1 MNTAS
6 KKQKKVK
13 FWVLII
19 VVVLSITLAMTLL
32 YFMALKPTY
41 NEAIVLYKNAF
52 SDYNRVV
59 SEYSTKVEQ
68 INQENEKLKSAINSL
83 QEIVSFGEKPYDP
96 DTITNAN
103 AAINKG
109 KIATITIPKWED
121 KALKV
126 PTDFNIF
133 QTKSIKQAVEK
144 TKDYSSSL
152 TTIVGLM
159 KIPDYSEV
167 LSTIDEAKN
176 VLEKSIKQMKQ
187 VTCPNESFV
196 LERITNIQEQAGI
209 IDIISLTEDNDPENY
224 IGKAGWYTVKVVFR
238 HKDVE
243 HYGLENGLLTL
254 SEVGNPAGG
263 CIEVYRTEKDAER
276 RANELKAQEG
286 TVRSPGARVICGTV
300 VVRASDDLKTSYQQN
315 LLTLIAE
322 ELLRLENNSEPS
334 TETIPQVTIPPEST
348 PNEIETS
355 VPETTSNAPETTN
368 TPTYIV
374 PEKIYFTGGVCSY
387 LVSFGNGVPPD
398 NKTEFLDGEEVC
410 FTGRFSG
417 FSREYSVT
425 FIGTF
430 PNGEQT
436 IDKFK
441 AISNDVIGY
450 GWSDCGIGAGNF
462 KVILDSTGE
471 ILGYYEFIIH
481 ENKPSPA
488 LDPNEYAKSLF
499 NEGHNREEIIQNFI
513 NSGMDRSTAE
523 KTVDTCGIDW
533 NTEALKI
540 VKKIITDVPP
550 SQTCYSPNDLKTPY
564 EMRVFS
570 DSQKEYAINNSG
582 IDWNTEVIDVINML
596 DLNLKFMNWEK
607 YADRLVKKDEMIYE
621 LINRGFTEAQAIY
634 GVNNCNIDWIE
645 RE

>member
-1 MNTAS
+1 MITAS

-41 NEAIVLYKNAF
+41 NEAIVLYKDAF

-187 VTCPNESFV
+187 VTCPSESFV
-196 LERITNIQEQAGI
+196 LERITNIRNQAGMT
-209 IDIISLTEDNDPENY
+209 DVISLTEDNDPENY

-243 HYGLENGLLTL
+243 HYGLESGSLTL
-254 SEVGNPAGG
+254 NQVGNPAGG
-263 CIEVYRTEKDAER
+263 CIEVYRTEEDAER
-276 RANELKAQEG
+276 RANELKSQEG
-286 TVRSPGARVICGTV
+286 TVKSPGARVVCGTV
-300 VVRASDDLKTSYQQN
+300 VIRVSDSLKASYQQE
-315 LLTLIAE
+315 LLTLIVD
-322 ELLRLENNSEPS
+322 ELIRLEDGNQNLPPETPPEEPS
-334 TETIPQVTIPPEST
+334 FQEPP
-348 PNEIETS
+348 P
-355 VPETTSNAPETTN
+355 PETTPPLPDET
-368 TPTYIV
+368 
-374 PEKIYFTGGVCSY
+374 E
-387 LVSFGNGVPPD
+387 
-398 NKTEFLDGEEVC
+398 
-410 FTGRFSG
+410 
-417 FSREYSVT
+417 
-425 FIGTF
+425 
-430 PNGEQT
+430 
-436 IDKFK
+436 
-441 AISNDVIGY
+441 
-450 GWSDCGIGAGNF
+450 
-462 KVILDSTGE
+462 
-471 ILGYYEFIIH
+471 
-481 ENKPSPA
+481 SPV
-488 LDPNEYAKSLF
+488 E
-499 NEGHNREEIIQNFI
+499 
-513 NSGMDRSTAE
+513 
-523 KTVDTCGIDW
+523 
-533 NTEALKI
+533 
-540 VKKIITDVPP
+540 DVPP
-550 SQTCYSPNDLKTPY
+550 FVLIQPVDRSQEAVVEAEKRAQMYFPTNRQNIKECLTIPSVYNDF
-564 EMRVFS
+564 EVFS
-570 DSQKEYAINNSG
+570 ESEAEYAINNANINWGEHALQTAKNYVQNNPNSTFTPYD
-582 IDWNTEVIDVINML
+582 ITSLFDWT
-596 DLNLKFMNWEK
+596 LNFQEFELLYAVNNCGVNWYDAAVK
-607 YADRLVKKDEMIYE
+607 YAEYLDYYIFDDNYNYEGHRIYKEQMINE
-621 LINRGFTEAQAIY
+621 ITKHGFTNEQAIY
-634 GVNNCNIDWIE
+634 GVNNCSIDWESRIDKTIIKGE
-645 RE
+645 G